1 MDMAGEMVTDLAAYL
16 GVQDLTSTADFPA
29 AMLEF
34 KAVLEKV
41 GEGGKGL
48 GLKSR
53 LGGEGGLEGQ
63 GSAACTF
70 SQRVNISVPSAR
82 MSYHLDVK

>member
-41 GEGGKGL
+41 G
-48 GLKSR
+48 
-53 LGGEGGLEGQ
+53 
-63 GSAACTF
+63 
-70 SQRVNISVPSAR
+70 
-82 MSYHLDVK
+82 